1 MPLIWNIDLRSE
13 VCIQHAKCLRV
24 NSLLA
29 VDRPGSVRVAKISWT
44 SIPAE
49 CSRSDRF
56 CFANGCYKLI
66 DGFRFFLK
74 HLTKDMPLIWN
85 IDLRSEVC
93 IQHAKCLRVNSLLA
107 VDRPG
112 SVRVAKISWMSIPA
126 ECSRSD
132 RFCFANGCYK
142 LIDGF
147 RFFLKHL
154 TKDMPLIWNIDLRSE
169 VCIQHAK
176 CLRVNSLLAVDRPG
190 SVRVA
195 KISWTSIPA
204 ECSRSD
210 RFCFASLTP
219 FPSTKDLKAVFHR
232 FHHGPMLVMSP
243 VQSKGLIPSIS
254 RFTAISTPDMK
265 PLLS

>member
-1 MPLIWNIDLRSE
+1 MTFVSTTKASAMPFSTDTIYSTTRFHFRIHYPILSSVLEYLLLPMSEQSTVLGSTWAPDLSP
-13 VCIQHAKCLRV
+13 IISSSA
-24 NSLLA
+24 
-29 VDRPGSVRVAKISWT
+29 SWT
-44 SIPAE
+44 
-49 CSRSDRF
+49 
-56 CFANGCYKLI
+56 
-66 DGFRFFLK
+66 
-74 HLTKDMPLIWN
+74 N
-85 IDLRSEVC
+85 IYQWPCPESVLPTVPWTY
-93 IQHAKCLRVNSLLA
+93 NSWLNVL
-107 VDRPG
+107 
-112 SVRVAKISWMSIPA
+112 
-126 ECSRSD
+126 
-132 RFCFANGCYK
+132 NGCYK

-232 FHHGPMLVMSP
+232 FHHGPMLVMPP

-265 PLLS
+265 PLLSS